1 MKKKIIGLAHGVFD
15 VLHSG
20 HLIHFEE
27 CKKYCDKL
35 IVSITDDKFVNKGP
49 DRPFFNSNERE
60 RILKSIKFV
69 DKVIIN
75 NDFTPINLIKKIKPD
90 YYFKGKDYSN
100 FSEDFTGNII
110 SEKKA
115 VEENGGK
122 LLITDT
128 KIKSSSSI
136 INNNLNSLS
145 KELKKVLSSIN
156 KVSVIN
162 FFKNSTN
169 FKSKKKILVFGEAII
184 DKYTYVETLG
194 KSQKNQIISTKYRS
208 KQIYGG
214 GTILVSQ
221 LLNKFF
227 DRVDYLCVSNSFNN
241 QFYKK
246 FLNKKT
252 KKISIIE
259 KNSKLTIKNRFVNY
273 YRGERLFQ
281 INENDDQCLSKNGE
295 TKLITLFKKII
306 RKYDKIVLFDFG
318 HGLISKG
325 ILEFIN
331 KNKNKFYI
339 NCQSNSSNFGF
350 NMAKKYNGGDTICV
364 DEMEFRL
371 CVGDKFTSIN
381 YLIDKNI
388 KFINKFNNFIIT
400 MGKQGCY
407 YVSNKKKYYIPAV
420 YKFAR
425 DTTGAGDIFFS
436 TLISLSTISKL
447 GIKEKTLLSHIAAGI
462 HFAEN
467 SNFDDININVI
478 KKIYFNLIK

>member
-1 MKKKIIGLAHGVFD
+1 MKKKFVGLAHGVFD

-20 HLIHFEE
+20 HLLHFEE

-35 IVSITDDKFVNKGP
+35 IVSITGDKFVNKGP
-49 DRPFFNSNERE
+49 DRPFLKSNERE

-75 NDFTPINLIKKIKPD
+75 NDYTPIKLIKKIKPD
-90 YYFKGKDYSN
+90 YYFKGKDYTD

-110 SEKKA
+110 LEKKT

-122 LLITDT
+122 LLITNS
-128 KIKSSSSI
+128 KLKSSSSI
-136 INNNLNSLS
+136 INNDLS
-145 KELKKVLSSIN
+145 KELKKILNSIN
-156 KVSVIN
+156 KVSITKFLN
-162 FFKNSTN
+162 KSIN
-169 FKSKKKILVFGEAII
+169 FKSRKKILVFGEPII
-184 DKYTYVETLG
+184 DQYTYVETLG
-194 KSQKNQIISTKYRS
+194 KSQKNQIIATKYRS

-227 DRVDYLCVSNSFNN
+227 DKVDYLCVSNNFNDK
-241 QFYKK
+241 FYKK
-246 FLNKKT
+246 FLNNKT
-252 KKISIIE
+252 KKIFVSD

-281 INENDDQCLSKNGE
+281 INENDDQCLSKNSE
-295 TKLITLFKKII
+295 TKLINLFKKII
-306 RKYDKIVLFDFG
+306 KKYDKIVLFDFG
-318 HGLISKG
+318 HGLISKD
-325 ILEFIN
+325 ILKFIN
-331 KNKNKFYI
+331 KNKNKFSI

-350 NMAKKYNGGDTICV
+350 NIAKKYKGGDTMCV

-371 CVGDKFTSIN
+371 CTVDKFSSIS
-381 YLIDKNI
+381 YLIDKNP
-388 KFINKFNNFIIT
+388 KFINKFKNFIIT
-400 MGKQGCY
+400 MGKQGCFY
-407 YVSNKKKYYIPAV
+407 IHNKKKYYIPAV

-436 TLISLSTISKL
+436 TLITLSTISKL

-467 SNFDDININVI
+467 SSFNDININVI
-478 KKIYFNLIK
+478 KKIFFNLVK